1 MKSLKVRIPF
11 LILTM
16 ILMLS
21 TPGRAQFDKYK
32 NPYLYKEKA
41 KKAEMISNLGT
52 FVPLTAG
59 IIWWR
64 FGNDNNNTWTGSV
77 TLGLSGMII
86 GPSLGYY
93 YGGCSHRGTT
103 GIVVRTITGA
113 ITMGTAVAV
122 GNSIESKG
130 MNCPG
135 LSAALGICAVGTI
148 VLFIES
154 LYDVS
159 KVREIVNNSNREKA
173 RKAESH
179 IALSPAYF
187 ADSNATGL
195 QLQVTF

>member
-1 MKSLKVRIPF
+1 
-11 LILTM
+11 M
-16 ILMLS
+16 ILLVG

-32 NPYLYKEKA
+32 NPYLYKKKA

-52 FVPLTAG
+52 FIPLAGG
-59 IIWWR
+59 IIWWKY
-64 FGNDNNNTWTGSV
+64 GNKDDDITWAGPV

-103 GIVVRTITGA
+103 GIIVRTITGA
-113 ITMGTAVAV
+113 ITVGTAVAA
-122 GNSIESKG
+122 GNSVESR
-130 MNCPG
+130 G
-135 LSAALGICAVGTI
+135 LNFQGFDVAIGVCAVGSL
-148 VLFIES
+148 VLFLES

-173 RKAESH
+173 RQAEAH